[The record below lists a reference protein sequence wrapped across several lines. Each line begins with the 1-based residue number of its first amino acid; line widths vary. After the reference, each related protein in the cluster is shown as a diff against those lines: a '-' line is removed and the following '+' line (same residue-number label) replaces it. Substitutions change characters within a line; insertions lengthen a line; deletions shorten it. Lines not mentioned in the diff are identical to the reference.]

1 MKIYLHILKQWS
13 GSCKPG
19 MTVAFDEAKGR
30 RVIAGGF
37 AKEVPDPKL
46 KNAKAKAK
54 AEAEEKAKAETK
66 AKAEAEA
73 KAKAEAEAKA
83 KAETEAKAK
92 AEAEAKAKAETEAKA
107 KAEAETATANPVAET
122 TDARPNFGKK
132 NKPKRK

>member
-73 KAKAEAEAKA
+73 KAKAEAEA
-83 KAETEAKAK
+83 
-92 AEAEAKAKAETEAKA
+92 EAEAEAKA